1 MKTNRLRFYFLLII
15 FGLAAG
21 LLFNCAGGQKL
32 AVTNLKCEYLENPL
46 GIDMPQPRLSWTVS
60 SSLRGVSQS
69 AYRILVADGR
79 ESLRNDTGNV
89 WDSGQVSSAQSVNV
103 VYDGQQLQSGQ
114 TYYWKVRSWNQDGE
128 QSPWSEI
135 HTFHTGLMQPSDWEA
150 EWIAARDTSLQAPLL
165 RTEFEVE
172 KRVASAHAYVTG
184 VGYYE
189 LYLNGEK
196 VGDHV
201 LDPGMTD
208 YRKRVL
214 YATYDVTDQLNSGA
228 NAAGI
233 ILGNGAYRMERV
245 EGRYSWGGGGATFGA
260 PRAFLQ
266 LDVTFSD
273 GTTKRII
280 TDGSWQ
286 SSSGPITFNHFYGGE
301 DYDARLEKPG
311 WSTPEYDASG
321 WNPVRV
327 VEGPTG
333 VLDAQL
339 MPPMKVSRTIQPVA
353 ETNPEEGIYL
363 YDLGQNIPGW
373 WRVRAEGDA
382 GVELRIRG
390 AETLNDSLFPEPL
403 RPGDRLSTK
412 HRYHA
417 NVWTTYILQ
426 GEGTEIYE
434 PRFFYTGFRYVEV
447 GVNEPEN
454 LESLEIEGRVVH
466 SALETNGK
474 FVTSDSLLNR
484 INRATVWSQIG
495 NTHSF
500 PTDCPQR
507 EKGGYTGDGQVIAE
521 ASIHDF
527 HMATFYTKWL
537 NDMRDAQQENGR
549 IPNTSPILVGG
560 HGGGIAWGSAY
571 ILLPWWMHQY
581 YDDTRI
587 MEEHYP
593 TMKQYLGYLHNLAQT
608 DANPEE
614 PYIINDFGGYWD
626 SLGEWCAPGESDG
639 PNHPVVNTFYYY
651 WDTVTLSRIAE
662 TLGHTA
668 DASRYAALADT
679 IQEAW
684 NAKFFDLNTNLYGT
698 EEPYQT
704 YQLLALF
711 GNAAP
716 EDRRAEILQ
725 TIIDDIVHTRQGHL
739 NTGIIGTKHLWPV
752 LVHAGRGDVAY
763 TVATQTTYPSYG
775 FWLEKGATT
784 LWEKWSG
791 ENSHNHQMFG
801 SVDEFFYKYLA
812 GIRAPTDGRTNRGYQ
827 QIHIQPYVPEG
838 LSWVEA
844 SLETVAGTVK
854 SHWENKTNSFEL
866 KVVIPANSAGSV
878 SIPRLDFEN
887 MVIRESGETVWENG
901 ATLSGAAGITGAE
914 SEDRFVTF
922 SVGSGTY
929 DFILTGE

>member
-1 MKTNRLRFYFLLII
+1 MNIPRQRFYFLFIL

-32 AVTNLKCEYLENPL
+32 AVTNLQCEYLENPL
-46 GIDMPQPRLSWTVS
+46 GIDMPQPRLSWTIS

-69 AYRILVADGR
+69 AYRILVADNR
-79 ESLRNDTGNV
+79 VSLRDQDGNV
-89 WDSGQVSSAQSVNV
+89 WDSGKVSSAQSGNV
-103 VYDGQQLQSGQ
+103 AYDGEQLQSGT
-114 TYYWKVRSWNQDGE
+114 TYFWKVRIWNQDGE
-128 QSPWSEI
+128 QSSWSETA
-135 HTFHTGLMQPSDWEA
+135 TFHTGLLHPSDWEA
-150 EWIAARDTSLQAPLL
+150 EWIAAGDTSLQAPLL
-165 RTEFEVE
+165 RTEFAVD
-172 KRVASAHAYVTG
+172 KRVESAHAYVTG

-201 LDPGMTD
+201 LDPGMTN
-208 YRKRVL
+208 YQKRVL
-214 YATYDVTDQLNSGA
+214 YATYDVSDQLNSGV

-260 PRAFLQ
+260 PRALLQ
-266 LDVTFSD
+266 LDITFSD
-273 GTTKRII
+273 GTKKRVI

-311 WSTPEYDASG
+311 WSTPDYDASD
-321 WNPVRV
+321 WNQVMV
-327 VEGPTG
+327 VEGPAG

-339 MPPMKVSRTIQPVA
+339 MPPMKVTRTIHPVA
-353 ETNPEEGIYL
+353 ETNPEEGVYL
-363 YDLGQNIPGW
+363 YDLGQNFPGW

-382 GVELRIRG
+382 GVELRVRG

-403 RPGDRLSTK
+403 RPGDQLSTK

-417 NVWTTYILQ
+417 NVWTTYILK

-447 GVNEPEN
+447 AVNEPEN
-454 LESLEIEGRVVH
+454 LESLEVEGRVVH
-466 SALETNGK
+466 SALEANGK

-484 INRATVWSQIG
+484 IHRATVWSQIG

-521 ASIHDF
+521 ASVHDF
-527 HMATFYTKWL
+527 HMAAFYTKWL
-537 NDMRDAQQENGR
+537 NDMRDAQQEKGR
-549 IPNTSPILVGG
+549 IPNTSPTLVGG
-560 HGGGIAWGSAY
+560 HGGGIAWGSGY

-581 YDDTRI
+581 YNDTRI
-587 MEEHYP
+587 MKEHYP
-593 TMKQYLGYLHNLAQT
+593 TMQRYLGYLHTLART

-651 WDTVTLSRIAE
+651 WDSVTLSRIAE
-662 TLGHTA
+662 ALGHTA
-668 DASRYAALADT
+668 DARRYSALADT
-679 IQEAW
+679 IKEAL
-684 NAKFFDLNTNLYGT
+684 NDKFLDLSTNLYGT

-711 GNAAP
+711 GSVAP
-716 EDRRAEILQ
+716 EDRRGAILQ
-725 TIIDDIVHTRQGHL
+725 TVIDDIMQTRQGHL

-752 LVHAGRGDVAY
+752 LVHAGYGDVAY
-763 TVATQTTYPSYG
+763 MVATQTTYPSYG

-784 LWEKWSG
+784 LWERWSG

-801 SVDEFFYKYLA
+801 SVDEFFYKHLA
-812 GIRAPTDGRTNRGYQ
+812 GIRAPTDGGTTRGYQ

-838 LSWVEA
+838 LSRVEA
-844 SLETVAGTVK
+844 SLETVAGTVV
-854 SHWENKTNSFEL
+854 SRWEQQPDRFRLRVT
-866 KVVIPANSAGSV
+866 IPANTTGIV
-878 SIPRLDFEN
+878 SIPLLDSEN
-887 MVIRESGETVWENG
+887 VVISESGDTVWENG
-901 ATLSGAAGITGAE
+901 TYISGVTGITGAE
-914 SEDRFVTF
+914 SEDEEVTF

-929 DFILTGE
+929 DFIMTGE